1 MVLLEDRKCIFMENV
16 FSVFDVE
23 GKDVRRIP
31 VKHQTEYT
39 PVRRFYAWIGFATI
53 VIVTLHGALLV
64 FGDIL

>member
-1 MVLLEDRKCIFMENV
+1 MENV